1 MYIGFDI
8 GEKRVGV
15 ALGDPSVKVTWPVK
29 TVEVTQ
35 NIKQVLAELINDS
48 NATKIVVGRPLNQSG
63 DPTEQTKKVQQFVEQ
78 NLQDLGLPI
87 FWQEESLTSVL
98 AEERL
103 KNSKKNYQKHEI
115 DAEAASIILQD
126 YLEVN

>member
-8 GEKRVGV
+8 GEKRIGV
-15 ALGDPSVKVTWPVK
+15 ALGDPAIKVTWPLK

-35 NIKQVLAELINDS
+35 NIKQVLAELVNESDVS
-48 NATKIVVGRPLNQSG
+48 KIIVGRPLNQSG
-63 DPTEQTKKVQQFVEQ
+63 EPTEQTKKVQDFVEQ

-87 FWQEESLTSVL
+87 FWQEESLTSVI

-103 KNSKKNYQKHEI
+103 NNSKKSYQKHEI

-126 YLEVN
+126 YLEAN